1 MPQTEMLPQRFCLQT
16 SFARAEA
23 NARILSTVPGILAV
37 ALRRQDRRIH
47 VRVGLCQPTFRKQ
60 AQGVA
65 RNRTQLF
72 ATSVDKDNVSVAASL
87 NLSTAAAAPTQDA
100 VFKFTGLGAG
110 ITAAAYVFYPQ
121 LLDFASKLQQEFALG
136 ELTGQDAWFFSFVS
150 LVFSLLAGATFE
162 FQYGRQQLIMQALY
176 DEIFALETLWRQA
189 QIKAP
194 DVVDEVAANLR
205 TYICEEIYM
214 TDKNRSPFYE
224 ESPILALSQIF
235 TNRNRGSNSG
245 LSDMLQTLIQAQNQR
260 EAATVRILPTMHWVV
275 LWSLVLAVLL
285 STLAFE
291 TAATGDAIIAQR
303 VAFSVFSGLASS
315 IVLINQDLSKPIEGS
330 YSIFGRIKQRLEYL
344 VEDLR
349 RTKKP

>member
-1 MPQTEMLPQRFCLQT
+1 MLPQRFGLQT
-16 SFARAEA
+16 SFARAEV
-23 NARILSTVPGILAV
+23 NARVLSTVPGIWAV

-60 AQGVA
+60 AQGIA

-72 ATSVDKDNVSVAASL
+72 ATSVDKDNVSAAASL
-87 NLSTAAAAPTQDA
+87 NLSTPAAAPTRDA

-110 ITAAAYVFYPQ
+110 ISAAAYVFYPQ
-121 LLDFASKLQQEFALG
+121 LLDFISKLQQEFALG
-136 ELTGQDAWFFSFVS
+136 ELTGQDAWFFSFLS

-194 DVVDEVAANLR
+194 DVVDEVAMNLR

-235 TNRNRGSNSG
+235 TNRKRGGSNSG

-260 EAATVRILPTMHWVV
+260 EAATVRILPTMHWIV

-291 TAATGDAIIAQR
+291 TAATGEAIVAQR

-330 YSIFGRIKQRLEYL
+330 YSIFGCIKQRLEYL

-349 RTKKP
+349 RTKKA